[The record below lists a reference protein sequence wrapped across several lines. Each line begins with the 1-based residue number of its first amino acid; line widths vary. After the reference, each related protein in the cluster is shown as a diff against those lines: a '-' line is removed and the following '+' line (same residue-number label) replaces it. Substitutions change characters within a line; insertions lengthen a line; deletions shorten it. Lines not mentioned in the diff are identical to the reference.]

1 MILINTSFLKMS
13 SYNFVVPKN
22 HARQH
27 VRVLNVECLLR
38 KINEFYL
45 VENPDDALKLWKTIK
60 RFSPVCF
67 GEKLINELMEN
78 SDDEYDFTEELK
90 KLIYKELRNLIE

>member
-67 GEKLINELMEN
+67 GEKLINELIEN